1 MRICFDLVA
10 VVAVMMVVEGMVF
23 RSRAERGLICA
34 EYLSSDVVQDCPKDW
49 LILTSW
55 TLWINVVT
63 NQNLPNQN

>member
-1 MRICFDLVA
+1 
-10 VVAVMMVVEGMVF
+10 MVVEGMVF